1 MKRRSVL
8 SYDYLLMFNKKLL
21 ENIISLATIKG
32 LQYLLAFVTFPY
44 LVRVL
49 QVEQYGLIVFAQS
62 IVQYFVLLTDYG
74 FNLLGPREI
83 AQHDN
88 VQERGIVF
96 SNIFFAKL
104 MLLFCSTVIFVCGLL
119 CLERYREVDVAL
131 YFTFYLMVIGNVL
144 FPVWF
149 FQGIQQMRY
158 ITLVNIIANVFRVA
172 GVFLL
177 VKTPQDY
184 LLAALFQAV
193 VPLVAAVFSWMI
205 LVKDYPE
212 VLVLPNRQGT
222 KKMFVDGWSI
232 FTSTIA
238 INLYTASNIVFL
250 GMLTNNVVVGYFS
263 GAKKIIDNVTQ
274 LISPITQA
282 VYPYVS
288 KKAAASKTDALRFLH
303 KMVVALGGGNLLLSL
318 FIIIF
323 ADFIVKLLL
332 GAGYEQSVLL
342 LRIMAFIPF
351 IVSLSNIFGVQTM
364 LVFGMQKAFSRIL
377 LMAAGLNT
385 CVVLPMIYFYED
397 VGVSITITITEC
409 FVTFMM
415 WYVLKKKGIN
425 LLRK

>member
-1 MKRRSVL
+1 MKVN
-8 SYDYLLMFNKKLL
+8 YKLI

-32 LQYLLAFVTFPY
+32 LQYLLAFITFPY

-62 IVQYFVLLTDYG
+62 IVQYFILFTDYG

-96 SNIFFAKL
+96 SNIFFSKL
-104 MLLFCSTVIFVCGLL
+104 FLLSGSMVIFLFGIVGLDF
-119 CLERYREVDVAL
+119 YYKVDTAL
-131 YFTFYLMVIGNVL
+131 YLTFYLMVIGNVL

-158 ITLVNIIANVFRVA
+158 ITFVNIIANVFRAA
-172 GVFLL
+172 GIFLL

-184 LLAALFQAV
+184 LVAALFQAI
-193 VPLVAAVFSWMI
+193 VPLVAAVFSWGI

-212 VLVLPNRQGT
+212 VLVLPSRQGI

-238 INLYTASNIVFL
+238 INLYTASNVVFL
-250 GMLTNNVVVGYFS
+250 GMMTNNTVVGYFS
-263 GAKKIIDNVTQ
+263 SAKKIIDNITQ

-282 VYPYVS
+282 IYPYVS
-288 KKAAASKTDALRFLH
+288 KKASASKTDALSFLH
-303 KMVVALGGGNLLLSL
+303 KIVVALGGGNLLLSL
-318 FIIIF
+318 FIMVF
-323 ADFIVKLLL
+323 AEWIVKLLL
-332 GAGYEQSVLL
+332 GSGYEQSVML
-342 LRIMAFIPF
+342 LRIMAFLPF
-351 IVSLSNIFGVQTM
+351 VISLSNIFGVQTM

-377 LMAAGLNT
+377 LMAAVFNT
-385 CVVLPMIYFYED
+385 CVVLPMIYFYGD
-397 VGVSITITITEC
+397 VGVTITISMTEC

-415 WYVLKKKGIN
+415 WYVLKQNGIN

>member
-1 MKRRSVL
+1 
-8 SYDYLLMFNKKLL
+8 MFNKLPKLL

-32 LQYLLAFVTFPY
+32 LQYLLAFATFPY

-62 IVQYFVLLTDYG
+62 VVQYFVLLTDYG

-83 AQHDN
+83 ARHDG
-88 VQERGIVF
+88 VQERGMVF

-104 MLLFCSTVIFVCGLL
+104 LLLFCFTIIFVCGLL
-119 CLERYREVDVAL
+119 CLEQYNNVDVAL
-131 YFTFYLMVIGNVL
+131 YMTLYLMVIGNVL

-158 ITLVNIIANVFRVA
+158 ITFVNIIANTFRVA

-177 VKTPQDY
+177 VKAPKDY

-193 VPLVAAVFSWMI
+193 VPLVAAIFSWVI

-212 VLVLPNRQGT
+212 VLVLPNRQGI
-222 KKMFVDGWSI
+222 KNMFVDGWSI

-250 GMLTNNVVVGYFS
+250 GMFTNNVVVGYFS

-288 KKAAASKTDALRFLH
+288 KKASASKTDALRFLH
-303 KMVVALGGGNLLLSL
+303 KIVVLLGGGNLLLSL
-318 FIIIF
+318 VIIIF

-332 GAGYEQSVLL
+332 GNGYEQSVLL

-351 IVSLSNIFGVQTM
+351 VVSLSNVFGIQTM

-377 LMAAGLNT
+377 VMAAVLNT
-385 CVVLPMIYFYED
+385 CLVLPMIYFYED

-409 FVTFMM
+409 FVTLMM
-415 WYVLKKKGIN
+415 WCVLKQNGID